1 MLSKNNILIIG
12 GTLLV
17 AYFLFRKKNVNKVVP
32 TGEKKVVE
40 FEPMNVQPM
49 PWIAIPNSLPEVK

>member
-1 MLSKNNILIIG
+1 MLSKNNILILG

-17 AYFLFRKKNVNKVVP
+17 AYFLFRKKNVNKVVT

-40 FEPMNVQPM
+40 FDPMNVQPM
-49 PWIAIPNSLPEVK
+49 PWIAVPNSLPEVK

>member
-1 MLSKNNILIIG
+1 MFSKKNILILS
-12 GTLLV
+12 GTILV
-17 AYFLFRKKNVNKVVP
+17 AYFLFRKKDTNKVVP

>member
-1 MLSKNNILIIG
+1 MLFKNNILIIG

-17 AYFLFRKKNVNKVVP
+17 AYFLFRKKNVNKVVL

-40 FEPMNVQPM
+40 FDPMNVQPM
-49 PWIAIPNSLPEVK
+49 PWIAVPNSLPEVK